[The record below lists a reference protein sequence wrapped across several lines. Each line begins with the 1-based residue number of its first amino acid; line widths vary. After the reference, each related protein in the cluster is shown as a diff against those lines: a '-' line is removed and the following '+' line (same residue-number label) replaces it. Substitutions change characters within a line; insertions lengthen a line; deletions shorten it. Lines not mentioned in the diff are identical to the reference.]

1 MLTEEE
7 KSLIKTNMENVRAS
21 LAPYPGVLLIGAT
34 KTVTAERIAYAITEC
49 GLTAIGENRVNEL
62 REKYDSYPEGTQIH
76 FIGHLQSNKVKYVVG
91 KVCLIHSVD
100 SLELAEA
107 ISKRAASLGVLQ
119 DILIEVNIGKEPSK
133 SGIMPEEAQLLV
145 MAARSL
151 PAVRVRGLMAIPP
164 VCEQVEQSE
173 RYFCKMQEIFQKINQ
188 NILDIS
194 GKNVDNSIMD
204 ILSMGMSSDYVYA
217 AKNKATAIRLGRAIF
232 GERNTK

>member
-7 KSLIKTNMENVRAS
+7 KALIKTNMKNVRAS

-34 KTVTAERIAYAITEC
+34 KTVTAERIAYAVEEC
-49 GLTAIGENRVNEL
+49 ALTAIGENRVNEL
-62 REKYDSYPEGTQIH
+62 REKYDSYPKGVQIH
-76 FIGHLQSNKVKYVVG
+76 FIGHLQTNKVKYVVG

-100 SLELAEA
+100 SPELAKA
-107 ISKRAASLGVLQ
+107 ISKRAESLGVVQ

-133 SGIMPEEAQLLV
+133 CGVMPEDAQSLV
-145 MAARSL
+145 TTSRSL
-151 PAVRVRGLMAIPP
+151 PYVRVRGLMAIPP
-164 VCEQVEQSE
+164 VCEQEGQSE
-173 RYFCKMQEIFQKINQ
+173 QYFCKMQEIFQKINQ

-194 GKNVDNSIMD
+194 KENVDNSIMD

-217 AKNKATAIRLGRAIF
+217 AKNGATAIRLGRAIF